1 MRRILI
7 ICTVAGMLAS
17 TGACGGDDSKKDAKG
32 SPARSADT
40 TGDTAGDG
48 AGKTPGGDTGSQPAG
63 GGHAVV
69 LEVLGSG
76 ELPGILY
83 NLTTSGNASNVK
95 LPWKKTAQVPGGHL
109 LAVLASSTSEKVSCS
124 ITVDGKVVTKKTGTV
139 AQCRYQL
146 KK

>member
-7 ICTVAGMLAS
+7 ICTVAGILAS
-17 TGACGGDDSKKDAKG
+17 AGACGGSGDSKKNDAK
-32 SPARSADT
+32 SSLSRPA
-40 TGDTAGDG
+40 DG
-48 AGKTPGGDTGSQPAG
+48 AGKTPGGDTASKPAA

-69 LEVLGSG
+69 LEVQGSG

-83 NLTTSGNASNVK
+83 NTTTSGNASNVK
-95 LPWKKTAQVPGGHL
+95 LPWKKTAKVPGGHL
-109 LAVLASSTSEKVSCS
+109 LAVLASSTSGNLTCS
-124 ITVDGKVVTKKTGTV
+124 ITVDGKVVTKKTGPV